1 MSTLIVKLNFSRI
14 WGGVSSQVSRFI
26 FIFGNA
32 FKVQVYFLIR
42 AQIALLNQRHS
53 YVLEGTFNHRQT
65 GYLLSTYCETIE
77 KLPCAQLSQQLSL
90 QHGTDIE
97 QQRVPEGERS
107 RGGIQQNTNH
117 LRNRRLD
124 RPHLRLGSSRL
135 ESKDKRM
142 TDLF

>member
-1 MSTLIVKLNFSRI
+1 MSTLAVKLNFSRI

-77 KLPCAQLSQQLSL
+77 KLPCAQLSQQLAL
-90 QHGTDIE
+90 LAWVGHRK
-97 QQRVPEGERS
+97 QRVPGGGRS
-107 RGGIQQNTNH
+107 RGDTEAH
-117 LRNRRLD
+117 VLRSLTGNSCDWVL
-124 RPHLRLGSSRL
+124 LCWSQ
-135 ESKDKRM
+135 RM
-142 TDLF
+142 VELN